1 MESVALASAFTK
13 TSGSWQHALG
23 EHGLADDQLAARL
36 RSLIAKPESA
46 GA

>member
-1 MESVALASAFTK
+1 MESVALESAFTK

-36 RSLIAKPESA
+36 QRLIEAAECD